1 MLATPVLLDR
11 DQRRKQNRLS
21 RLSRPS
27 RPVVLC
33 CLVETR
39 RIPAHIT
46 NLYPETLQ
54 IKDLRAIDRNSMLT
68 FWTFTTAAGRCM
80 DGAASFDLRRVRVLR
95 HRLSRRQK
103 SSTVRPAAANRWSI
117 SPQTCT
123 FRGRRWVTAH
133 AMAVG
138 RALSRYAIQFNWN
151 ALLFVPLVG
160 SVAGTL
166 FALRDMAAGPA
177 RGVAPADGGDP
188 AQRLGRMTEPSALG

>member
-11 DQRRKQNRLS
+11 DQRRKQNRA
-21 RLSRPS
+21 S

-80 DGAASFDLRRVRVLR
+80 DGAASFDLWRVRVLR

-123 FRGRRWVTAH
+123 FRGRRWVAAH

-151 ALLFVPLVG
+151 ALLFVPLVAVWWELCSLCG
-160 SVAGTL
+160 IWRRGLHEVLRRPMVEILRSVSVA
-166 FALRDMAAGPA
+166 
-177 RGVAPADGGDP
+177 
-188 AQRLGRMTEPSALG
+188 